1 MELRDVERYVVRSV
15 SRERERERE
24 RDYDQG
30 GFCEREGNILEA
42 FSSKERERVVLALNS
57 IRDDNA

>member
-1 MELRDVERYVVRSV
+1 MELRDVERYVGKAP

-42 FSSKERERVVLALNS
+42 FSSTERERE
-57 IRDDNA
+57 